1 MKKHAAWAAVVML
14 AAVPAWA
21 QREVNETRPLSP
33 TGTVTVSNIE
43 GSVEV
48 IGWSNAQVEITGTLG
63 ADVEELK
70 IDGDSDALTIEVKA
84 PKHPEWLE
92 TDLVLR
98 VPVAASIEVETVSA
112 TIEVEG
118 VTGSVALESVSGW
131 ATTSGRP
138 AELSIET
145 VSGDITVAEA
155 EPRTDLASVS
165 GSITVELA
173 TGRLDAETVSG
184 DIRVANGSLES
195 ASFETVSGSISYEG
209 DLVGDGRYQFESM
222 SGSVTLVVPSGVSAD
237 FDMTTFSGDIDNEI
251 GPRPQRTS
259 KFTSE
264 QELEFSAGSGGAE
277 VTIESFSGSIKIK
290 TR

>member
-98 VPVAASIEVETVSA
+98 VPVAASIEVDTVSA

-131 ATTSGRP
+131 VTTSARP

-145 VSGDITVAEA
+145 VSGDITVAESA
-155 EPRTDLASVS
+155 PRTNVESVS
-165 GSITVELA
+165 GTIAVALA

-184 DIRVANGSLES
+184 AIRIEEGSLED
-195 ASFETVSGSISYEG
+195 ASLKTVSGSISYDG